1 MNAVSEQFNEGVY
14 YWTRFDCKGKV
25 KLNVATS
32 FDLKDVVFKNIS
44 VVGDQSSFSGD
55 IYLKGRSE
63 SESIGTITFEN
74 VNFFGQPVNDSPK
87 HTLFVGEHAAEPI
100 FR

>member
-1 MNAVSEQFNEGVY
+1 MSEQYNEGVY